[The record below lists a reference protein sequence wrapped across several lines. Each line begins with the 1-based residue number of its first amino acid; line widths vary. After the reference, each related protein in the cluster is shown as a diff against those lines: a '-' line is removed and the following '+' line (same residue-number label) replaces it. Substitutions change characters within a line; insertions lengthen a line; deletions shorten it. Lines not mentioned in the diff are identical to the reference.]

1 LGNTVQKSETFL
13 ENSRD
18 ISVSYE
24 SHETMNWKNM
34 QSEDS
39 DLKSSVKS
47 KNFERDI
54 RLFEENVISPSK
66 IR

>member
-1 LGNTVQKSETFL
+1 MGNTVQKSETFL